1 MQAVK
6 ILSMWVAAAVVTYL
20 LGFGL
25 GKVLAR
31 G

>member
-6 ILSMWVAAAVVTYL
+6 IGGLWVAAAVVTYL
-20 LGFGL
+20 LGFAL
-25 GKVLAR
+25 GRVIRR